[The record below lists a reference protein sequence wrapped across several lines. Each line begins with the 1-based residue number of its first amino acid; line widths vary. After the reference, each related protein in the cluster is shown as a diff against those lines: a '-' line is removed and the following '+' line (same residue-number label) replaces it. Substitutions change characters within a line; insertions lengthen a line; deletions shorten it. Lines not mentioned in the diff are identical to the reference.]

1 MTIKYIM
8 TKLVKKMT
16 INNNYIII
24 EDGYNTSYIS
34 NLLISLFYPNTSL
47 YYSFLENND
56 NIDLNKNLLDVY
68 FQEIIKNKLIDPFRK
83 KQSIG
88 SEIINEIRNY
98 LFYSDWKD
106 ISLIHN
112 ENNLLDLYKYLLDIF
127 NSTKIEVTNLN
138 DNIVKLDYIELII
151 NELDNE
157 TNIKNL
163 INDWLKKNQYKL
175 SNIPPII
182 CLKINR
188 QTDIDNSEI
197 MNIITKLSNT
207 EYLVDI
213 QKKIK
218 LENNYNDDTLRWSI
232 QSIICRDSTNKE
244 KYYSYINREDTWYYL
259 NDNEIPSFYE
269 VNIKQ
274 EEIMKDIKKNSYT
287 IFYKLDI

>member
-1 MTIKYIM
+1 
-8 TKLVKKMT
+8 MT

-24 EDGYNTSYIS
+24 EDGYNTSYIT

-68 FQEIIKNKLIDPFRK
+68 FQEMIKNKLIDPFRK
-83 KQSIG
+83 RQSIG
-88 SEIINEIRNY
+88 SETINEIRNY

>member
-1 MTIKYIM
+1 
-8 TKLVKKMT
+8 MT

-68 FQEIIKNKLIDPFRK
+68 FQEMIKNKLIDPFRK
-83 KQSIG
+83 RQSIG
-88 SEIINEIRNY
+88 SETINEIRNY

-127 NSTKIEVTNLN
+127 NSTKIEVTNIN
-138 DNIVKLDYIELII
+138 DNTVKLDYIELII

>member
-1 MTIKYIM
+1 
-8 TKLVKKMT
+8 MT

-68 FQEIIKNKLIDPFRK
+68 FQEMIKNKLIDPFRK
-83 KQSIG
+83 RQSIG
-88 SEIINEIRNY
+88 SETINEIRNY

-138 DNIVKLDYIELII
+138 DNTVKLDYIELII

>member
-1 MTIKYIM
+1 
-8 TKLVKKMT
+8 MT

-68 FQEIIKNKLIDPFRK
+68 FQEMIKNKLIDPFRK
-83 KQSIG
+83 RQSIG
-88 SEIINEIRNY
+88 SETINEIRNY

-127 NSTKIEVTNLN
+127 NSTKIEVTNIN
-138 DNIVKLDYIELII
+138 DNTVKLDYIELII

-232 QSIICRDSTNKE
+232 QSIICRDSINKE